1 MRRARTMPFLLAVP
15 FLLTALATSPARGQ
29 GWIEPLPGRRDP
41 GVVKLRTSVTVRVTD
56 RVAQVEVEEWFRND
70 GRTGLGEGDY
80 TYPLPG
86 EAVFSNFSLFQG
98 DQELRGETMDA
109 ERARKIYE
117 EIVRRKKDPALI
129 ELVGHGMVRARVF
142 PINPGETRKI
152 TMRYTQ
158 VLKRAGDALQFRY
171 AAAGH
176 FAGMALDGRETGPG
190 VQRTRDPAPLTFVL
204 TAENGTM
211 FRDAFS
217 PTHTVRVTR
226 EDGRMRVRPEGS
238 LSGDFALFLPFAE
251 RPVGISVAAYRPDSE
266 DGYFML
272 TLSPGAA
279 GGARVSRDITMVVDV
294 SGSMSGEKIEQARRA
309 LNQLL
314 GSLGREDRFRL
325 IRFSSGVSVYRT
337 DWTAATPAELRQAR
351 EWVDDLRAEGGTNIS
366 GALTEAFRAETS
378 EARLPVV
385 VFLTDGLPSAGERNP
400 EKIAEQAGRESG
412 RARVFAFGVGYDV
425 NTYLLD
431 RLGAEGRGATEYVE
445 PGEDVEDALG
455 VLSAKIEHPVLTD
468 LEIAGL
474 PVVFDEIFPRE
485 LPDLFAGEELVVFGR
500 YHAKREEVRY
510 LGGASGGYPS
520 GEATGRLGITGRRNG
535 RTERFSTEASF
546 PEHATDNEYIARL
559 WASRKLGV
567 LQQEVRLNG
576 ADPELIDEIRQTALR
591 YGLLSEYTSYLVQE
605 PDMMFASG
613 GGARLMVRPA
623 TPPAASAQVG
633 AASVVVAEEA
643 RRSREAKSLADV
655 IAVQQNA
662 AERQQAAL
670 KADERSIGIG
680 VRRAATPQTVAG
692 RTFTKQDGVWTDAG
706 RDEKVRTVTIEPF
719 SDAYFTLLRRLPELE
734 AYWQAF
740 ETVEVAGR
748 AVNIRLAKDGVK
760 KLGMTELERVVREFR
775 AK

>member
-1 MRRARTMPFLLAVP
+1 
-15 FLLTALATSPARGQ
+15 
-29 GWIEPLPGRRDP
+29 
-41 GVVKLRTSVTVRVTD
+41 
-56 RVAQVEVEEWFRND
+56 VAQVEVEEWFRNE
-70 GRTGLGEGDY
+70 GRVGLGEGDY

-109 ERARKIYE
+109 EHARKIYE
-117 EIVRRKKDPALI
+117 EIVRRKRDPALI

-158 VLKRAGDALQFRY
+158 MLKRAGDALQFRY
-171 AAAGH
+171 AAGGR
-176 FAGMALDGRETGPG
+176 FQGVVPDGRETGPA
-190 VQRTRDPAPLTFVL
+190 VLRTRDAAPLTFTL
-204 TAENGTM
+204 TAENGNLY
-211 FRDAFS
+211 RDAFS
-217 PTHTVRVTR
+217 PTHRVRVTR

-251 RPVGISVAAYRPDSE
+251 RPVGISLATYRPDGE
-266 DGYFML
+266 NGYFML
-272 TLSPGAA
+272 TLSPGEAE
-279 GGARVSRDITMVVDV
+279 GARVARDVTMVVDV
-294 SGSMSGEKIEQARRA
+294 SGSMQGEKIEQARRA

-337 DWTAATPAELRQAR
+337 AWTSATPAEIRRAG

-378 EARLPVV
+378 AERLPVV

-445 PGEDVEDALG
+445 PGEDVEAALG
-455 VLSAKIEHPVLTD
+455 VLAAKIEHPVLTD
-468 LEIAGL
+468 LELAGT
-474 PVVFDEIFPRE
+474 PVELEEIFPRE
-485 LPDLFAGEELVVFGR
+485 LPDLFAGEDLVVFGR
-500 YHAKREEVRY
+500 YRARSRDVEGNLAVRG
-510 LGGASGGYPS
+510 L
-520 GEATGRLGITGRRNG
+520 RNG
-535 RTERFSTEASF
+535 RSERFATRASF
-546 PEHATDNEYIARL
+546 PEHETDNEYIARL

-605 PDMMFASG
+605 PEMLMASG
-613 GGARLMVRPA
+613 GGSGLMRSPA
-623 TPPAASAQVG
+623 TPPAARAQVG

-643 RRSREAKSLADV
+643 RRAREAKSLADV
-655 IAVQQNA
+655 IAAQQTAN
-662 AERQQAAL
+662 ERQKAAL
-670 KADERSIGIG
+670 ALDALVVTGKRVDAR
-680 VRRAATPQTVAG
+680 TVAG
-692 RTFTKQDGVWTDAG
+692 RTFIERDGVWLDAG
-706 RDEKVRTVTIEPF
+706 RDEKVRTVTVEPY
-719 SDAYFTLLRRLPELE
+719 SDAYFALLRRLPELE
-734 AYWQAF
+734 PWWQAF

-748 AVNIRLAKDGVK
+748 AVNIRLAKDGQK
-760 KLGMTELERVVREFR
+760 KLGTAELERVVREFR
-775 AK
+775 VK

>member
-1 MRRARTMPFLLAVP
+1 MLFLLAVP
-15 FLLTALATSPARGQ
+15 LLLAAVAASPACGQ

-70 GRTGLGEGDY
+70 GRVGLGEGDY

-86 EAVFSNFSLFQG
+86 EAVFSDFSLFQG

-129 ELVGHGMVRARVF
+129 ELMGHGMVRARVF

-171 AAAGH
+171 AAGGQFPGIAP
-176 FAGMALDGRETGPG
+176 DGRETGPG
-190 VQRTRDPAPLTFVL
+190 VRRTRDAAPLTFTL
-204 TAENGTM
+204 TAENGNLY
-211 FRDAFS
+211 RDAFS

-226 EDGRMRVRPEGS
+226 ENGRMRVRPEGS
-238 LSGDFALFLPFAE
+238 LSGDFALFLPFSE
-251 RPVGISVAAYRPDSE
+251 RPVGISVAAYRPDGE

-279 GGARVSRDITMVVDV
+279 EGVRVARDVTMVVDV

-337 DWTAATPAELRQAR
+337 AWTSATPAELRQAR
-351 EWVDDLRAEGGTNIS
+351 EWVEDLRAEGGTNIS

-378 EARLPVV
+378 EERLPVV

-400 EKIAEQAGRESG
+400 EKIAELAGRESG

-445 PGEDVEDALG
+445 PGEDVEVALG
-455 VLSAKIEHPVLTD
+455 VLAAKIEHPVLTD
-468 LEIAGL
+468 LEIAGS
-474 PVVFDEIFPRE
+474 PVRFEEIFPRE

-500 YHAKREEVRY
+500 YRAGSRD
-510 LGGASGGYPS
+510 ASGTVAIG
-520 GEATGRLGITGRRNG
+520 GRRNG
-535 RTERFSTEASF
+535 RTERFATRATF

-605 PDMMFASG
+605 PEMLFASG
-613 GGARLMVRPA
+613 GGSGLMRRPA

-643 RRSREAKSLADV
+643 RRAREAKSLADV
-655 IAVQQNA
+655 IAAQKNA
-662 AERQQAAL
+662 GERQRAAL
-670 KADERSIGIG
+670 ALDQVVVSG
-680 VRRAATPQTVAG
+680 VRMDAPRTVAG
-692 RTFTKQDGVWTDAG
+692 RTFTMQDGVWLDAG
-706 RDEKVRTVTIEPF
+706 RNETVRTVTVEPF
-719 SDAYFTLLRRLPELE
+719 SDAYFALLRGLPELE

-748 AVNIRLAKDGVK
+748 AVNIRLAKEGVK
-760 KLGMTELERVVREFR
+760 TLGTTELERVVREFR